1 MLPFLLLTF
10 IAGLPILAY
19 VLAQNTNNKGM
30 VIGSSIIIFSI
41 CLIIFISK
49 FAILGSLQKQILT
62 NKIFDEIY
70 IDSKISKEYLNRI
83 KKILSED
90 EQKTWLISLISES
103 IELKKLNSAESL
115 IAFSEI
121 FFVSNNEKLIF
132 YRLYTNLRD
141 EKFPKYKD
149 SNFIIESDSKYPCL
163 VDAGNISIFINN
175 GPRIPLAKKEFS
187 SMKDLVLNN
196 QNSIIPGFDIAS
208 AQLNQETIELNIK
221 IFCNENDSSF
231 YLKNLIVLPKDRTS
245 IKYKIDLNEWL
256 KVPQEL

>member
-1 MLPFLLLTF
+1 MLIFLLLTF
-10 IAGLPILAY
+10 IAVLPIFAY
-19 VLAQNTNNKGM
+19 LLAQKTNNKGL

-49 FAILGSLQKQILT
+49 FAILGSVQKQILA

-83 KKILSED
+83 KRILSE
-90 EQKTWLISLISES
+90 EELKTWLVSLISES

-115 IAFSEI
+115 ITFSEM
-121 FFVSNNEKLIF
+121 FFVSNSEKLIF

-149 SNFIIESDSKYPCL
+149 SNFIIDSDSRYPCL
-163 VDAGNISIFINN
+163 VEAGKISIFINN
-175 GPRIPLAKKEFS
+175 GPGIPLAKKEFS
-187 SMKDLVLNN
+187 SMQDIVLNN
-196 QNSIIPGFDIAS
+196 QNSVIPGFDIAS
-208 AQLNQETIELNIK
+208 AQLNQETIELNIE
-221 IFCNENDSSF
+221 IFCNENDYSF
-231 YLKNLIVLPKDRTS
+231 YLKNLIILAKDQTS
-245 IKYKIDLNEWL
+245 TKYKIDLNEWL